1 MLAVNCSPCH
11 NPGMARRGI
20 VPPLLLAALI
30 LLAFSGVSDNGF
42 VPYDDDLYVTR
53 NPAVLSGL
61 SGAGFAW
68 AFTSLGY
75 ASNWHP
81 LSWISHM
88 SDVQLFGLDARRHH
102 QMNLAIFLA
111 GCLLLFHVLN
121 AATGALWRSFFA
133 VALFA
138 VHPLRVESVAWLAE
152 RKDVLSFLFGMLTL
166 ALWLGWL
173 RRPRSRVA
181 GAAVVL
187 SYVAAL
193 LAKPALVVLP
203 PAMLLLA
210 WWPLGERSRRP
221 GDSPRRWR
229 GPATAS
235 AAWLLAP
242 ASAAAIVA
250 FLGQRE
256 GGGLL
261 AQAAPPFGM
270 RLANALISP
279 VAYLGKILLPRDLAV
294 FYPFPRFISPVA
306 VLAAA
311 LILAGI
317 SMVAWRLRRQNPSTL
332 AGWCWY
338 LATLVPSLGLIPIG
352 GQALADRY
360 TLFPSLGLAVAAVW
374 ICADAVRA
382 RPLLKLASVTC
393 GVAVVIVLVQLT
405 RTQVTTWRDGTS
417 LFTHALN
424 VTRDNWHIE
433 HEYGA
438 LLLNARRYE
447 EAETHL
453 REALRL
459 QPGHVL
465 ARYNLA
471 GLLFRQGQSD
481 RAAEEY
487 REVVRLSPDFAEAHF
502 RQARALAA
510 AGHWEDALPAYAETL
525 RLEPGHAGALEGQR
539 RALAALG
546 R

>member
-20 VPPLLLAALI
+20 VPALLLAALI

-187 SYVAAL
+187 S
-193 LAKPALVVLP
+193 
-203 PAMLLLA
+203 
-210 WWPLGERSRRP
+210 
-221 GDSPRRWR
+221 
-229 GPATAS
+229 
-235 AAWLLAP
+235 
-242 ASAAAIVA
+242 
-250 FLGQRE
+250 
-256 GGGLL
+256 
-261 AQAAPPFGM
+261 
-270 RLANALISP
+270 
-279 VAYLGKILLPRDLAV
+279 
-294 FYPFPRFISPVA
+294 
-306 VLAAA
+306 
-311 LILAGI
+311 
-317 SMVAWRLRRQNPSTL
+317 
-332 AGWCWY
+332 
-338 LATLVPSLGLIPIG
+338 
-352 GQALADRY
+352 
-360 TLFPSLGLAVAAVW
+360 
-374 ICADAVRA
+374 
-382 RPLLKLASVTC
+382 
-393 GVAVVIVLVQLT
+393 
-405 RTQVTTWRDGTS
+405 
-417 LFTHALN
+417 
-424 VTRDNWHIE
+424 
-433 HEYGA
+433 
-438 LLLNARRYE
+438 
-447 EAETHL
+447 
-453 REALRL
+453 
-459 QPGHVL
+459 
-465 ARYNLA
+465 
-471 GLLFRQGQSD
+471 
-481 RAAEEY
+481 
-487 REVVRLSPDFAEAHF
+487 
-502 RQARALAA
+502 
-510 AGHWEDALPAYAETL
+510 
-525 RLEPGHAGALEGQR
+525 
-539 RALAALG
+539 
-546 R
+546 